1 MYAYAQDQSFVGGA
15 LGEAHAD
22 TIIRVMEMA
31 ERAGAPVVGFIA
43 SGGARMDDGIAA
55 LGGYGRIFR
64 QNVRLSGKV
73 PQISV
78 ISGVSAG
85 GGSYS
90 PALTDFVVMT
100 EGSAMFLTG
109 PGVVREVMGEEID
122 SDGLGGSRVHSK
134 NGVCQFEAHDDQD
147 AVNLVRELLYYLP
160 QRAGEAPSHA
170 GPADVPGTPPD
181 TIVPSEQRQVY
192 DVRGVIAALVDGGHL
207 LEVSSRW
214 ARNMVTAFAR
224 IDGRAVGVIANQP
237 WYLGGV
243 IDAEAAQKAA
253 KFVRTCNS
261 FGLPLVVLVD
271 TPGFLPGT
279 KQEGL
284 GVIRHGAKLLHA
296 FSEAV
301 VPKLTVVLRKAYG
314 GAYICM
320 NSKDLGADLALAWP
334 DAEIGIMGPKQ
345 AVNVVHKRALAES
358 DDVEAD
364 RDRLAG
370 STRTSTCRPRSRR
383 APASSTSGR
392 AAGHAPAPGRSPRGS
407 LRPGPLRQRWRQH
420 PSMRPLKIYVAL
432 GDSFTAGVNDDEPR
446 WADEVARALG
456 PDTRYEN
463 LPGSARPRRTSST
476 SRSTGARSA
485 AGPGH
490 VVCGANDVLLS
501 RVPIR
506 PSTRSVCRGCSS
518 GSA

>member
-1 MYAYAQDQSFVGGA
+1 MSALAERANGQAKDGRFATRDRGPRTLDAYGRLEALCDPGSLHVIRSTVLPRRESKRTRPGDGVIGAAGTVGGSPVYAYAQDQSFVGGA

-134 NGVCQFEAHDDQD
+134 NGVCQFEAHDDLD

-181 TIVPSEQRQVY
+181 KIVPSEQRKVY

-345 AVNVVHKRALAES
+345 AVGVVHKRALAES

-364 RDRLAG
+364 RDRLAAEYADEHVSAEVAA
-370 STRTSTCRPRSRR
+370 STGFIDELVEPRDTRQR
-383 APASSTSGR
+383 LAAALVALSG
-392 AAGHAPAPGRSPRGS
+392 PGRSGN
-407 LRPGPLRQRWRQH
+407 GGGNIPL
-420 PSMRPLKIYVAL
+420 
-432 GDSFTAGVNDDEPR
+432 
-446 WADEVARALG
+446 
-456 PDTRYEN
+456 
-463 LPGSARPRRTSST
+463 
-476 SRSTGARSA
+476 
-485 AGPGH
+485 
-490 VVCGANDVLLS
+490 
-501 RVPIR
+501 
-506 PSTRSVCRGCSS
+506 
-518 GSA
+518 